1 MSVEDKEYR
10 YVKHKLVTAESQWTW
25 KETDNVGMEAKKVY
39 KKWKMEEKKA
49 WEKYEMEK
57 NRTNAVKNAE

>member
-1 MSVEDKEYR
+1 
-10 YVKHKLVTAESQWTW
+10 
-25 KETDNVGMEAKKVY
+25 MEAKKVY